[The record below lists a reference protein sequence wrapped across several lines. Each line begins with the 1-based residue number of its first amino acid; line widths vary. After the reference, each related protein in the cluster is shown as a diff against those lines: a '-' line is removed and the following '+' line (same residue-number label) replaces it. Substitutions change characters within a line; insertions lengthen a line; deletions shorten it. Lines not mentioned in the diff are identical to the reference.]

1 MAIVSA
7 APVPAKVKTKRTSSA
22 IRDKA
27 KSNKIEF
34 CFQMSEGQIMQ
45 HAQLLGG
52 VDGYNLERKPCVA
65 CSWPDIGKKIHA
77 FSRR

>member
-1 MAIVSA
+1 MVAT
-7 APVPAKVKTKRTSSA
+7 PVPAKVQTKRTSSE

-27 KSNKIEF
+27 KSNKTEF
-34 CFQMSEGQIMQ
+34 CIQMSECRIMQ

-52 VDGYNLERKPCVA
+52 IDGYNLERGPCVA